1 MKKVT
6 ALCPNCGA
14 KGNAG
19 NKCEFCGAQ
28 IPIPVTEAKKTE
40 DNTPFSWYNV
50 IPHGY
55 KIYENGVKGDYA
67 KSSFMVVEAVEK
79 DTRYFAQQGVIDR
92 HGEFI
97 VDCNKNFITIY
108 TDTYDCS
115 FSDNKYYVMKNLQT
129 GETIY
134 KINKDNAEVYYVR
147 GNDMN
152 DDLGDKLILIEEKN
166 QTISS
171 IFDIQKRKSFTI
183 PSEIYPGNNPSTFG
197 GVHFNEETGL
207 LDFFKDEE
215 KTNGEKI
222 RTTWLAK
229 LCNGTIEIIE
239 KKETK
244 LEKTQKSVNQT
255 TGSGCMLFLIP
266 IIASLLYFL
275 L

>member
-1 MKKVT
+1 MNTKNTICPQCGAQVT
-6 ALCPNCGA
+6 AGT
-14 KGNAG
+14 
-19 NKCEFCGAQ
+19 KCEFCGTQ
-28 IPIPVTEAKKTE
+28 IPMPITEAKKTE

-55 KIYENGVKGDYA
+55 KIHENGVEGDYA
-67 KSSFMVVEAVEK
+67 QSSFMVVEAAEK
-79 DTRYFAQQGVIDR
+79 DTRYFAKQGVIDR

-108 TDTYDCS
+108 ADTYDCKY
-115 FSDNKYYVMKNLQT
+115 SDNKYYMMKNLQT

-134 KINKDNAEVYYVR
+134 KFDKDNAEVYCIR
-147 GNDMN
+147 GNDMKY
-152 DDLGDKLILIEEKN
+152 DLGDKLILIEDKN
-166 QTISS
+166 RSILS
-171 IFDIQKRKSFTI
+171 IFDIQKRESFTI

-197 GVHFNEETGL
+197 VVHFNEKTGL
-207 LDFFKDEE
+207 LDFSKEE
-215 KTNGEKI
+215 ETNGEKI

-239 KKETK
+239 KEETK
-244 LEKTQKSVNQT
+244 LEKTQKSVTQT